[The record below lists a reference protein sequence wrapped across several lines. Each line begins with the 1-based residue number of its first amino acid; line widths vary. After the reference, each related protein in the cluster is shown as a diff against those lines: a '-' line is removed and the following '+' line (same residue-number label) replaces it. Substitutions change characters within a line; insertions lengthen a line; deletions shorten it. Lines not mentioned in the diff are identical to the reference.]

1 MARVTLDLPEQF
13 FYITNITVGAN
24 DINAGGHVGNDQMIM
39 LLSVARNRFFDSLTI
54 NPIDLGDITMVAA
67 DLAATYRRESF
78 LRDVLQFEL
87 GFMDFNKYGVDMM
100 FRVSKAGGELVVLA
114 KTGFVFINKKTKKV
128 AAMPSL
134 FINSIPLKY
143 RP

>member
-1 MARVTLDLPEQF
+1 MARVTLVLPEQF
-13 FYITNITVGAN
+13 FYITDITVGSS

-39 LLSVARNRFFDSLTI
+39 LLSVARNRFFDSLNI

-67 DLAATYRRESF
+67 DLAATYRSESF
-78 LRDVLQFEL
+78 LNDVLQFEL

-100 FRVSKAGGELVVLA
+100 FRVSKAEGELVVLA
-114 KTGFVFINKKTKKV
+114 KTGFVFVNKETKQV
-128 AAMPSL
+128 AAIPSF
-134 FINSIPLKY
+134 FINSIPAQY

>member
-13 FYITNITVGAN
+13 FYVTDITVGTD
-24 DINAGGHVGNDQMIM
+24 DINAGGQVGNDQMIM
-39 LLSVARNRFFDSLTI
+39 LLSVARNRFFDSLDI
-54 NPIDLGDITMVAA
+54 NPIELGDITMVAA
-67 DLAATYRRESF
+67 DLAATYRSESF
-78 LRDVLQFEL
+78 LGDVLQFEL